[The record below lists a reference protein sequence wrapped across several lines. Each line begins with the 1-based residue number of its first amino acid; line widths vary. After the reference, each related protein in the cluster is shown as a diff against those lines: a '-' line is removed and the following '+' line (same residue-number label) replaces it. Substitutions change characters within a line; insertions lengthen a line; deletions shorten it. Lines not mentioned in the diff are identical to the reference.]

1 MGWVGW
7 SPSANFR
14 SFIVYPVWVIE
25 RKQEAHSFK
34 EVSLSLTKLA
44 TSSIHSSSCSWK
56 NCCSG
61 SCCSVMLTPCDP
73 LDCSPPGS
81 SVHGIFQARILEWIA
96 IFLLQRIFLIQ
107 GSNLHLLYF
116 LHWQAY
122 SLPAEPSG
130 KPQYFWCVYLNKYII
145 KINFTWL

>member
-81 SVHGIFQARILEWIA
+81 SVHGIFQARILERVA
-96 IFLLQRIFLIQ
+96 ISFSKDLPDSEIEPESPVSPALQAISLLLNHL
-107 GSNLHLLYF
+107 GS
-116 LHWQAY
+116 
-122 SLPAEPSG
+122 PAGWVKG
-130 KPQYFWCVYLNKYII
+130 KRSRKWSRFK
-145 KINFTWL
+145 